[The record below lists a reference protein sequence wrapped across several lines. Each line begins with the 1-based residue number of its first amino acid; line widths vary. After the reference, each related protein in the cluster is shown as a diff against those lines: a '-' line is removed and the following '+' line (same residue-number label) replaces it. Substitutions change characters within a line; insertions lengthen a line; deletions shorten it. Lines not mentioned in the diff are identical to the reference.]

1 MTTSEPTTNA
11 EIYAVRP
18 TLRLLFCEGDSFL
31 NLTMQITA
39 NPELF
44 QITPVALGDYGVDQ
58 LFLEGRLIPKAPFF
72 VRLDQP
78 LQIHRAVL
86 NGTTSMGDWWNPNLF
101 RKVSQL
107 EFIVTQ
113 RA

>member
-1 MTTSEPTTNA
+1 MSNA
-11 EIYAVRP
+11 EIYAPRP

-31 NLTMQITA
+31 NLTMRATA
-39 NPELF
+39 DPELF
-44 QITPVALGDYGVDQ
+44 QITPVALGNYDADQ

-86 NGTTSMGDWWNPNLF
+86 NGTSSIGEWWNPNLF
-101 RKVSQL
+101 RKVAQL
-107 EFIVTQ
+107 EFVVTQ